1 MREAD
6 GGAVAVQEVP
16 DADDEGR
23 QDHGDDD
30 ADLDVCVAG
39 GVAGELAFFEGC
51 FKQPGKGWAG
61 RGPRGGVEGDV
72 HGFEA
77 EWPVVWCA
85 V

>member
-1 MREAD
+1 MREPD

-39 GVAGELAFFEGC
+39 GVAGELAFFEGSL
-51 FKQPGKGWAG
+51 QRPGKERAG
-61 RGPRGGVEGDV
+61 RGLRGAEVVWDV
-72 HGFEA
+72 HGDEA
-77 EWPVVWCA
+77 V
-85 V
+85 